1 MSFADGLYRATVR
14 GGMIA
19 PVRLDANIR
28 KAIGICLEEEKS
40 LTCDMDSERFERFM
54 AAANWLEHKLDN
66 KVVLFHRMDKQ
77 LALEL
82 LEFCNRNKG
91 EHPEA
96 MQWVLNHVNKRYSLF
111 ELRNI

>member
-1 MSFADGLYRATVR
+1 MSFADGLFKATVR
-14 GGMIA
+14 GGLIA
-19 PVRLDANIR
+19 PVRLDAGIR
-28 KAIGICLEEEKS
+28 KAIAICIEEEKS

-66 KVVLFHRMDKQ
+66 KVVLFHRMDKH

-82 LEFCNRNKG
+82 LEFCSRNKD